1 MDELTRIIE
10 AMLFV
15 SEKPLTRDQMRAIL
29 PEMDAKDIKLALEK
43 LKTYYEE
50 RKGGFILQEVA
61 GGYQLRSNPEL
72 AAVLKRMAT
81 QKPLKLGKATLETLS
96 VIAYKQPVLKSEI
109 EYIRGVDCGS
119 SIKSL
124 LEYGLIKILGRKQ
137 IAGHPLIY
145 GTTTKFLEIFSLK
158 SLNELPLPEEIEKP
172 AHMATPNLTLDML
185 HNHPRLPLE
194 MAESNATPAGETNMA
209 EPQAAADNSPETS

>member
-1 MDELTRIIE
+1 
-10 AMLFV
+10 MLFV
-15 SEKPLTRDQMRAIL
+15 SEKPLTREQIRAVL
-29 PEMDAKDIKLALEK
+29 PEMDARDIKLSLEK
-43 LKTYYEE
+43 LKAYYEE
-50 RKGGFILQEVA
+50 RKGGFVLQEVA

-137 IAGHPLIY
+137 IAGNPLIY

-158 SLNELPLPEEIEKP
+158 SLKELPLPEDIEKP

-185 HNHPRLPLE
+185 NNTPRLPLE
-194 MAESNATPAGETNMA
+194 VAENSATPAAETSMTERQPA
-209 EPQAAADNSPETS
+209 TDNSPETP